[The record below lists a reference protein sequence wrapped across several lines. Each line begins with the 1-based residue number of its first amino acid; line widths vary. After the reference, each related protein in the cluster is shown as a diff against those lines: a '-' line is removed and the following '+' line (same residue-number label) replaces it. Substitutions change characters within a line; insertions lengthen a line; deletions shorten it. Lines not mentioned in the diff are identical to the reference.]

1 MTKSNSS
8 HLTPSPSLLTPHA
21 AIAVVGAGRW
31 GKNHIKTLHDLGF
44 LAAIVEAD
52 SDTRNMFKEKY
63 QGVKTFATVRDAI
76 KEDFDGFTVATPA
89 ETHFK
94 IAEFIITHKRHV
106 LVEKPLTLKASEARR
121 LKELAE
127 GNNVNLMVGHLL
139 LFHPAIRK
147 IKELIEKGKIGKLE
161 YIYSNRLNLGTVR
174 TEENILWSFA
184 PHDISIFQ
192 YFIGSLPVEVI
203 SRGGAFLQPHI
214 HDSSM
219 TVLTYP
225 GNIVGHIYV
234 SWLHPFKEHRMVVIG
249 SKGMFSYEDSS
260 DDKSILFYEKGID
273 WIQGE
278 PIKRDGPTEVIPYE
292 KKMPLTEELKYFAKH
307 TNGDPIKIADAQ
319 NGVEVLEILEK
330 ASESLLTEGR
340 GERKEEDK
348 RVRRLEGERGRGI
361 EIGKGQMSD
370 IRSQRSEDI
379 GQSERK
385 EEDKRV
391 RRLEGERLGYFVHH
405 SSEIDKGCTIGSG
418 TKIWHFSHILSG
430 SRIGEN
436 CNIGQNVVIG
446 PDVTIGKQCK
456 IQNNVSVYKG
466 VTLEDGVFCGPS
478 MVFTNIYNPRAEIRK
493 MDHVRPTLV
502 KKGATIGANATIV
515 CGTTLGRYSFIGA
528 GAVVTKDVPDYAL
541 VVGNSARQIGWVCE
555 CGERLVQ
562 KSEVGDRKSNF
573 ETLEC
578 VFCGKSYRESDS
590 GIKEKSL
597 AEA

>member
-1 MTKSNSS
+1 MTNSNSS
-8 HLTPSPSLLTPHA
+8 PLTPDTSRS
-21 AIAVVGAGRW
+21 ICVVGAGRW
-31 GKNHIKTLHDLGF
+31 GKNHIKTFHKLGF
-44 LAAIVEAD
+44 LAGIVEANAD
-52 SDTRNMFKEKY
+52 VRAEFREKY
-63 QGVKTFATVRDAI
+63 PEVKTFATVRDAI

-94 IAEFIITHKRHV
+94 IAEFIITHKKHV

-127 GNNVNLMVGHLL
+127 ENNVNLMVGHLL

-147 IKELIEKGKIGKLE
+147 IKKLIKKGKIGKLE

-260 DDKSILFYEKGID
+260 EDKNILFYEKGID

-292 KKMPLTEELKYFAKH
+292 KKMPLTEELKYFAAH
-307 TNGDPIKIADAQ
+307 TNGDPVKTADAQ

-330 ASESLLTEGR
+330 ASESLLQDSGLRDTGL
-340 GERKEEDK
+340 KVKDK
-348 RVRRLEGERGRGI
+348 RQG
-361 EIGKGQMSD
+361 
-370 IRSQRSEDI
+370 SEMVTNPLI
-379 GQSERK
+379 PNPN
-385 EEDKRV
+385 
-391 RRLEGERLGYFVHH
+391 LILNPNIFIHPTA
-405 SSEIDKGCTIGSG
+405 EIDEGSMIGAG

-430 SRIGEN
+430 SSIGEN

-493 MDHVRPTLV
+493 MDQIRPTLV
-502 KKGATIGANATIV
+502 KKGATLGANCTIV
-515 CGTTLGRYSFIGA
+515 CGVTIGRYAFIGA
-528 GAVVTKDVPDYAL
+528 GAVVTKNVPDHAL
-541 VVGNSARQIGWVCE
+541 VVGNPGKQIGYMCE
-555 CGERLVQ
+555 CGEKLDEKLKCTV
-562 KSEVGDRKSNF
+562 
-573 ETLEC
+573 
-578 VFCGKSYRESDS
+578 CGKAYQRD
-590 GIKEKSL
+590 EKGLKHLPANELMS
-597 AEA
+597 

>member
-1 MTKSNSS
+1 MTTSNSS
-8 HLTPSPSLLTPHA
+8 HLTPNSSRS
-21 AIAVVGAGRW
+21 ICVVGAGRW
-31 GKNHIKTLHDLGF
+31 GKNHIKTLHNLGC
-44 LAAIVEAD
+44 LAGIVEASAD
-52 SDTRNMFKEKY
+52 VLAEFQEKY
-63 QGVKTFATVRDAI
+63 HDVKTFATIRGAI

-89 ETHFK
+89 ETHFE
-94 IAEFIITHKRHV
+94 IAEFIISHKRHV
-106 LVEKPLTLKASEARR
+106 LVEKPITLKASEARR

-127 GNNVNLMVGHLL
+127 ENNVNLMVGHLL

-260 DDKSILFYEKGID
+260 DDKNILFYEKGID

-292 KKMPLTEELKYFAKH
+292 KKMPLTEELKYFAAH
-307 TNGDPIKIADAQ
+307 TNGDPVEMADAQ

-330 ASESLLTEGR
+330 ASESLLTPHSSPLTLHPSPLTPHATVHESAVIDEGC
-340 GERKEEDK
+340 
-348 RVRRLEGERGRGI
+348 
-361 EIGKGQMSD
+361 EIGSN
-370 IRSQRSEDI
+370 
-379 GQSERK
+379 
-385 EEDKRV
+385 
-391 RRLEGERLGYFVHH
+391 
-405 SSEIDKGCTIGSG
+405 

-430 SRIGEN
+430 SNIGKN
-436 CNIGQNVVIG
+436 CNIGQNVAIG
-446 PDVTIGKQCK
+446 PDVTIGRGCK

-466 VTLEDGVFCGPS
+466 VTLEDDIFCGPS

-493 MDHVRPTLV
+493 MDQVRPTLV
-502 KKGATIGANATIV
+502 KKGATLGANCTIV
-515 CGTTLGRYSFIGA
+515 CGTTIGRYSFVGA
-528 GAVVTKDVPDYAL
+528 GAVVTKDVPEYAL
-541 VVGNSARQIGWVCE
+541 VIGNPAKQIGWVCE
-555 CGERLVQ
+555 CGERLT
-562 KSEVGDRKSNF
+562 DN
-573 ETLEC
+573 LEC
-578 VFCGKSYRESDS
+578 PACSKFYQKTENNNLTQSPQS
-590 GIKEKSL
+590 
-597 AEA
+597 

>member
-1 MTKSNSS
+1 MKQRPPFVPTDTSRS
-8 HLTPSPSLLTPHA
+8 
-21 AIAVVGAGRW
+21 ICVVGAGRW
-31 GKNHIKTLHDLGF
+31 GKNHIKTFHKLGF
-44 LAAIVEAD
+44 LAGIVEANAD
-52 SDTRNMFKEKY
+52 VRAEFREKY
-63 QGVKTFATVRDAI
+63 PEVKTFATVREAI

-94 IAEFIITHKRHV
+94 IAEFIINHKKHI
-106 LVEKPLTLKASEARR
+106 LVEKPITLKASEARR

-127 GNNVNLMVGHLL
+127 ENNVNLMVGHLL

-147 IKELIEKGKIGKLE
+147 IKKLIKKGKIGKLE

-260 DDKSILFYEKGID
+260 EDKNILFYEKGID

-307 TNGDPIKIADAQ
+307 TNGEPIKIADAQ

-330 ASESLLTEGR
+330 ASESLLTGTATVIPNPSILNPFLCSNSSPLTPHATVHESAIVDEGSS
-340 GERKEEDK
+340 
-348 RVRRLEGERGRGI
+348 
-361 EIGKGQMSD
+361 IGA
-370 IRSQRSEDI
+370 
-379 GQSERK
+379 
-385 EEDKRV
+385 
-391 RRLEGERLGYFVHH
+391 
-405 SSEIDKGCTIGSG
+405 G

-430 SRIGEN
+430 SNIGKN
-436 CNIGQNVVIG
+436 CNIGQNVAIG

-493 MDHVRPTLV
+493 MDQIRPTLV
-502 KKGATIGANATIV
+502 KKGATLGANCTIV
-515 CGTTLGRYSFIGA
+515 CGVTIGRYAFIGA
-528 GAVVTKDVPDYAL
+528 GAVVTRNVPDYAL
-541 VVGNSARQIGWVCE
+541 VVGNPGKQIGYMCE
-555 CGERLVQ
+555 CGEKLDEKLKCTV
-562 KSEVGDRKSNF
+562 
-573 ETLEC
+573 
-578 VFCGKSYRESDS
+578 CGKAYQKNME
-590 GIKEKSL
+590 GLNSL
-597 AEA
+597 SA

>member
-1 MTKSNSS
+1 MTKTNSFPNAS
-8 HLTPSPSLLTPHA
+8 VASRH
-21 AIAVVGAGRW
+21 ICVVGAGRW
-31 GKNHIKTLHDLGF
+31 GKNHIKTLHELGC
-44 LAAIVEAD
+44 LAGIVEANAD
-52 SDTRNMFKEKY
+52 VRAEFQEKY
-63 QGVKTFATVRDAI
+63 PEVKTFATIRDAI

-94 IAEFIITHKRHV
+94 IAEFIITHKKHV

-127 GNNVNLMVGHLL
+127 ENNVNLMVGHLL

-147 IKELIEKGKIGKLE
+147 IKELIKKGKIGKLE

-184 PHDISIFQ
+184 PHDISVFQ

-203 SRGGAFLQPHI
+203 SRGGVFLQPHN

-219 TVLTYP
+219 TILTYP
-225 GNIVGHIYV
+225 DNIVGHIFV

-260 DDKSILFYEKGID
+260 DDKNILFYEKGID

-292 KKMPLTEELKYFAKH
+292 KKMPLTEELRYFAAH
-307 TNGDPIKIADAQ
+307 TNGDSIKTADAQ
-319 NGVEVLEILEK
+319 NGVGVLEILER
-330 ASESLLTEGR
+330 ASESLLTGTTPAAPNPSPSV
-340 GERKEEDK
+340 D
-348 RVRRLEGERGRGI
+348 
-361 EIGKGQMSD
+361 SD
-370 IRSQRSEDI
+370 IFI
-379 GQSERK
+379 
-385 EEDKRV
+385 
-391 RRLEGERLGYFVHH
+391 HTTA
-405 SSEIDKGCTIGSG
+405 EIDKNVTIGEN

-446 PDVTIGKQCK
+446 PDVTIGNDCK

-466 VTLEDGVFCGPS
+466 VTLEDGVFCSPS
-478 MVFTNIYNPRAEIRK
+478 MVFTNVYNPRAEIRK
-493 MDHVRPTLV
+493 MDEARPTLV

-515 CGTTLGRYSFIGA
+515 CGVTLGRYSFIGA
-528 GAVVTKDVPDYAL
+528 GAVVTKDVPDHAL
-541 VVGNSARQIGWVCE
+541 VVGNPGKQIGWVCE
-555 CGERLVQ
+555 CGEKLDD
-562 KSEVGDRKSNF
+562 KL
-573 ETLEC
+573 TC
-578 VFCGKSYRESDS
+578 TACGKAYQED
-590 GIKEKSL
+590 EKGLNSSP
-597 AEA
+597 A

>member
-1 MTKSNSS
+1 MTTT
-8 HLTPSPSLLTPHA
+8 TPSPLTPNSSPLTPNTSRS
-21 AIAVVGAGRW
+21 ICVIGAGRW
-31 GKNHIKTLHDLGF
+31 GKNHIKTLHELGF
-44 LAAIVEAD
+44 LAGIVEAD
-52 SDTRNMFKEKY
+52 SDTRNVFKEKY
-63 QGVKTFATVRDAI
+63 PEAKTFATVKEAI

-94 IAEFIITHKRHV
+94 IAEFLITHKKHV

-127 GNNVNLMVGHLL
+127 ENGVNLMVGHLL

-147 IKELIEKGKIGKLE
+147 IKKLIEKGKIGKLE

-192 YFIGSLPVEVI
+192 YFIGSLPLEVI

-260 DDKSILFYEKGID
+260 DDKNILFYEKGID

-292 KKMPLTEELKYFAKH
+292 KKMPLTEELKYFAAH
-307 TNGDPIKIADAQ
+307 TNGDPVKTADAQ

-330 ASESLLTEGR
+330 ATESLLAPHPSLLSPNASHSLHPSPLSPHSPPLTPN
-340 GERKEEDK
+340 
-348 RVRRLEGERGRGI
+348 
-361 EIGKGQMSD
+361 MS
-370 IRSQRSEDI
+370 
-379 GQSERK
+379 
-385 EEDKRV
+385 
-391 RRLEGERLGYFVHH
+391 FFAHPTA
-405 SSEIDKGCTIGSG
+405 EIDDNVGIGEK

-430 SRIGEN
+430 SKIGEN

-446 PDVTIGKQCK
+446 PDVTIGNNCK

-478 MVFTNIYNPRAEIRK
+478 MVFTNVSNPRAEIRK
-493 MDHVRPTLV
+493 MDEAHSTLV
-502 KKGATIGANATIV
+502 KKGTTIGANATIV
-515 CGTTLGRYSFIGA
+515 CGATLGRYSFIGA
-528 GAVVTKDVPDYAL
+528 GAVITKDVPDHAL
-541 VVGNSARQIGWVCE
+541 VAGNPGKQIGWVCK
-555 CGERLVQ
+555 CGERLTDDLKCTACDKMYQ
-562 KSEVGDRKSNF
+562 
-573 ETLEC
+573 ETDKGL
-578 VFCGKSYRESDS
+578 KREY
-590 GIKEKSL
+590 
-597 AEA
+597 

>member
-1 MTKSNSS
+1 MKKSNSLS
-8 HLTPSPSLLTPHA
+8 HVSDTSRS
-21 AIAVVGAGRW
+21 ICVVGAGRW
-31 GKNHIKTLHDLGF
+31 GKNHIKTLHELGC
-44 LAAIVEAD
+44 LAGIVESNAD
-52 SDTRNMFKEKY
+52 IRAEFQNKY
-63 QGVKTFATVRDAI
+63 PDVKTFPSIRHAI
-76 KEDFDGFTVATPA
+76 REDFDGFTVATPA
-89 ETHFK
+89 ETHFE
-94 IAEFIITHKRHV
+94 IAEFIIRHKKHL

-127 GNNVNLMVGHLL
+127 ENGVNLMVGHLL

-184 PHDISIFQ
+184 PHDISVFQ
-192 YFIGSLPVEVI
+192 FIIGSFPIEVI
-203 SRGGAFLQPHI
+203 SRGGVFLKPHN

-225 GNIVGHIYV
+225 NNIVGHIFV

-260 DDKSILFYEKGID
+260 NDKNILFYEKGID

-292 KKMPLTEELKYFAKH
+292 KKMPLTEELRYFVAH
-307 TNGDPIKIADAQ
+307 TNGEPIGIADAK

-330 ASESLLTEGR
+330 ASESLLAGADRIIPDPLTHNSN
-340 GERKEEDK
+340 
-348 RVRRLEGERGRGI
+348 LFI
-361 EIGKGQMSD
+361 
-370 IRSQRSEDI
+370 
-379 GQSERK
+379 
-385 EEDKRV
+385 
-391 RRLEGERLGYFVHH
+391 HP
-405 SSEIDKGCTIGSG
+405 SSEIDQGCIIGNG

-430 SRIGEN
+430 CRIGQN

-466 VTLEDGVFCGPS
+466 VALEDGVFCGPS

-493 MDHVRPTLV
+493 MDQVRQTLV
-502 KKGATIGANATIV
+502 KKGATIGANSTIV
-515 CGTTLGRYSFIGA
+515 CGVTLGRYSFIGA
-528 GAVVTKDVPDYAL
+528 GAVVTKDVADYAL
-541 VVGNSARQIGWVCE
+541 VVGNPAKQIGWACQ
-555 CGERLVQ
+555 CGERL
-562 KSEVGDRKSNF
+562 SDDLDCLS
-573 ETLEC
+573 
-578 VFCGKSYRESDS
+578 CGKRYKKDIGGLIVE
-590 GIKEKSL
+590 EC
-597 AEA
+597 

>member
-1 MTKSNSS
+1 MDKK
-8 HLTPSPSLLTPHA
+8 
-21 AIAVVGAGRW
+21 ICVVGAGRW
-31 GKNHIKTLHDLGF
+31 GKNHIKTLHELGC
-44 LAAIVEAD
+44 LAGIVEASAD
-52 SDTRNMFKEKY
+52 VRTEFKEKY
-63 QGVKTFATVRDAI
+63 PGIKTFTTVKNAI

-89 ETHFK
+89 ETHFEL
-94 IAEFIITHKRHV
+94 AEFIITHKKHV

-127 GNNVNLMVGHLL
+127 ENNVNLMVGHLL

-147 IKELIEKGKIGKLE
+147 IKELIKKGKIGKLE

-184 PHDISIFQ
+184 PHDISVFQ

-203 SRGGAFLQPHI
+203 SRGGVFLQPHN

-225 GNIVGHIYV
+225 GNIVGHIFV

-260 DDKSILFYEKGID
+260 DDKNILFYEKGID

-292 KKMPLTEELKYFAKH
+292 KKMPLTEELRYFATH
-307 TNGDPIKIADAQ
+307 TNGDQVETADAQ

-330 ASESLLTEGR
+330 ATESLLTGVSSIIPNPASVPNPNIFIHPMAVIDDNVKI
-340 GERKEEDK
+340 GEK
-348 RVRRLEGERGRGI
+348 
-361 EIGKGQMSD
+361 
-370 IRSQRSEDI
+370 
-379 GQSERK
+379 
-385 EEDKRV
+385 
-391 RRLEGERLGYFVHH
+391 
-405 SSEIDKGCTIGSG
+405 

-446 PDVTIGKQCK
+446 PDVTIGNNCK
-456 IQNNVSVYKG
+456 VQNNVSIYKG
-466 VTLEDGVFCGPS
+466 VTLEAGVFCGPS
-478 MVFTNIYNPRAEIRK
+478 MVFTNVYNPRAEIRK
-493 MDHVRPTLV
+493 MDEARPTLV

-528 GAVVTKDVPDYAL
+528 GAVITKDVPDHAL
-541 VVGNSARQIGWVCE
+541 VAGNPAVQKGWVCQ
-555 CGERLVQ
+555 CGEKLNEDHICMIC
-562 KSEVGDRKSNF
+562 KKH
-573 ETLEC
+573 
-578 VFCGKSYRESDS
+578 YREHS
-590 GIKEKSL
+590 GRVEL
-597 AEA
+597 R

>member
-1 MTKSNSS
+1 MNKK
-8 HLTPSPSLLTPHA
+8 
-21 AIAVVGAGRW
+21 ICVVGAGRW
-31 GKNHIKTLHDLGF
+31 GKNHIKTLHELGF
-44 LAAIVEAD
+44 LAGIVEAD

-63 QGVKTFATVRDAI
+63 PGVKTFATVRDAI

-94 IAEFIITHKRHV
+94 IAEFIITRKKHV

-127 GNNVNLMVGHLL
+127 ENNVNLMVGHLL

-192 YFIGSLPVEVI
+192 YFIGSLPIEVI

-225 GNIVGHIYV
+225 DNIVGHIYV

-260 DDKSILFYEKGID
+260 DDKNILFYEKGID

-278 PIKRDGPTEVIPYE
+278 PIKRDGPTEIIPYE

-307 TNGDPIKIADAQ
+307 TNGDPVKTADAQ
-319 NGVEVLEILEK
+319 NGAEVLEILEK
-330 ASESLLTEGR
+330 ASESLLTGGR
-340 GERKEEDK
+340 G
-348 RVRRLEGERGRGI
+348 LEVGGRTS
-361 EIGKGQMSD
+361 E
-370 IRSQRSEDI
+370 IRSQKP
-379 GQSERK
+379 G
-385 EEDKRV
+385 
-391 RRLEGERLGYFVHH
+391 FFAHH
-405 SSEIDKGCTIGSG
+405 SVEIDEKTTIGSG

-466 VTLEDGVFCGPS
+466 VTLEDGIFCGPS

-493 MDHVRPTLV
+493 MDQVRPTLV
-502 KKGATIGANATIV
+502 KKGTTIGANATIV
-515 CGTTLGRYSFIGA
+515 CGVTLGRYSFIGA
-528 GAVVTKDVPDYAL
+528 GTVVTKDVPDHAL
-541 VVGNSARQIGWVCE
+541 VVGNSAKQIGWVCG
-555 CGERLVQ
+555 CGERLT
-562 KSEVGDRKSNF
+562 DN
-573 ETLEC
+573 LEC
-578 VFCGKSYRESDS
+578 SSCGKSYRECDS
-590 GIKEKSL
+590 GIKEYFSQS
-597 AEA
+597 

>member
-1 MTKSNSS
+1 MTKTNSS
-8 HLTPSPSLLTPHA
+8 PNASVASRH
-21 AIAVVGAGRW
+21 ICVVGAGRW
-31 GKNHIKTLHDLGF
+31 GRNHIKTLHELGC
-44 LAAIVEAD
+44 LAGIVEANVD
-52 SDTRNMFKEKY
+52 VRAEFQVKY
-63 QGVKTFATVRDAI
+63 PEAKTFATVREAI

-94 IAEFIITHKRHV
+94 IAEFIITHKKHV

-127 GNNVNLMVGHLL
+127 ENGVNLMVGHLL

-147 IKELIEKGKIGKLE
+147 IKELIKKGKIGKLE

-184 PHDISIFQ
+184 PHDISVFQ

-203 SRGGAFLQPHI
+203 SRGGIFLQPHN

-219 TVLTYP
+219 TILTYP
-225 GNIVGHIYV
+225 DNIVGHIFV

-260 DDKSILFYEKGID
+260 DNKNILFYEKGID

-292 KKMPLTEELKYFAKH
+292 KKMPLTEELKYFAAH
-307 TNGDPIKIADAQ
+307 TKGEPIGIADSK

-330 ASESLLTEGR
+330 ASESLLAGGSQRAEDR
-340 GERKEEDK
+340 GQKSE
-348 RVRRLEGERGRGI
+348 VG
-361 EIGKGQMSD
+361 
-370 IRSQRSEDI
+370 SQRSDFFAHHSVEIDEKVTI
-379 GQSERK
+379 GQ
-385 EEDKRV
+385 
-391 RRLEGERLGYFVHH
+391 
-405 SSEIDKGCTIGSG
+405 G

-430 SRIGEN
+430 CRIGQN

-493 MDHVRPTLV
+493 MDQVRQTLV

-515 CGTTLGRYSFIGA
+515 CGTILGRYSFIGA
-528 GAVVTKDVPDYAL
+528 GAVITKEVPDHAL
-541 VVGNSARQIGWVCE
+541 VAGNPGKQIGWVCE
-555 CGERLVQ
+555 CGERLTD
-562 KSEVGDRKSNF
+562 ELICL
-573 ETLEC
+573 T
-578 VFCGKSYRESDS
+578 CGKSYQENEKGLTSLTANQF
-590 GIKEKSL
+590 KSL
-597 AEA
+597 P